1 MKDATGELS
10 MTAVAVVAIAAILV
24 VFNTL
29 IWPSIKSNITRSA
42 KCSQAFSCDCSG
54 GGSSLQHFQNG
65 VSFHREYSGRA
76 FHSMCL
82 LKTRL
87 PDGWGQKQELSCRHR
102 AVRH

>member
-54 GGSSLQHFQNG
+54 GGSTCTCKYCEDDTCATPAEVQCPNQNNA
-65 VSFHREYSGRA
+65 SA
-76 FHSMCL
+76 
-82 LKTRL
+82 
-87 PDGWGQKQELSCRHR
+87 
-102 AVRH
+102 